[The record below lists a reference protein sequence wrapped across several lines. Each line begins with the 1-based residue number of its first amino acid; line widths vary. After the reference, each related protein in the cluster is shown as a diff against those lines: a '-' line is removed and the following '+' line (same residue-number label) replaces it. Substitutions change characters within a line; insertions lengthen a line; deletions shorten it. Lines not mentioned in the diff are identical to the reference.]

1 MLQTTPAPSRRHACP
16 VARRTRREC
25 RLRRRLERLAR
36 PLSVDAVASMA
47 ADAAAVRELAVRPAA
62 VQALQRLADG
72 TYGRCEDCEGAIPL
86 ARLEIVPYAR
96 RCAACQR
103 VAEASWRGLD
113 AMIADRTRA
122 LAGEPQGPLG
132 VAP

>member
-1 MLQTTPAPSRRHACP
+1 
-16 VARRTRREC
+16 
-25 RLRRRLERLAR
+25 
-36 PLSVDAVASMA
+36 MA